1 MAALPGI
8 VTSPEVRYL
17 LGAIL
22 ILTGLALAFWGHGLW
37 ATVMS
42 LIGALL
48 GSVVGF
54 LFGVALGSDLTGLI
68 LAIVGAVIGSILFTK
83 LVKVALAFLVGLL
96 AGAAIYALL
105 GGKAQFT
112 AGQLDTPLIAA
123 ILVLVVVFGISY
135 YFIDDIIGIITAAI
149 GGLLLALG
157 LYLLQVVPTTTAAL
171 AGLGV
176 FVLGAFMQT
185 SAIRR
190 KRQARAAADRERDL
204 VAGSCDASDAGH
216 DPRACDRQS
225 ASRVC
230 GRGALSRRRRP
241 VRLPI
246 RPGGR
251 QHSRLARRGHTTPAR
266 WLDSHPARD
275 CMV

>member
-190 KRQARAAADRERDL
+190 KRQARAAA
-204 VAGSCDASDAGH
+204 ATAAS
-216 DPRACDRQS
+216 PPPPPS
-225 ASRVC
+225 S
-230 GRGALSRRRRP
+230 
-241 VRLPI
+241 
-246 RPGGR
+246 
-251 QHSRLARRGHTTPAR
+251 
-266 WLDSHPARD
+266 
-275 CMV
+275 

>member
-8 VTSPEVRYL
+8 ITSPEIRYL

-22 ILTGLALAFWGHGLW
+22 IFTGLALAFWGHGLW

-48 GSVVGF
+48 GSVVGY
-54 LFGVALGSDLTGLI
+54 LFGAALGGDLTGLI

-96 AGAAIYALL
+96 AGAAIYGLL
-105 GGKAQFT
+105 GGRAQFT

-157 LYLLQVVPTTTAAL
+157 LYLLTNTIVTPGL

-176 FVLGAFMQT
+176 FLLGALVQT
-185 SAIRR
+185 ATIKR
-190 KRQARAAADRERDL
+190 KQRARTRAAAT
-204 VAGSCDASDAGH
+204 
-216 DPRACDRQS
+216 P
-225 ASRVC
+225 
-230 GRGALSRRRRP
+230 P
-241 VRLPI
+241 PPPPPPI
-246 RPGGR
+246 E
-251 QHSRLARRGHTTPAR
+251 
-266 WLDSHPARD
+266 
-275 CMV
+275 

>member
-48 GSVVGF
+48 GSGVGF
-54 LFGVALGSDLTGLI
+54 LFVVARGCDLTGLI
-68 LAIVGAVIGSILFTK
+68 LATVGAVIGSILFTK

-157 LYLLQVVPTTTAAL
+157 LYLLSAGTVTAGL
-171 AGLGV
+171 AGLGA
-176 FVLGAFMQT
+176 FILGALVQT
-185 SAIRR
+185 AAIKKKNR
-190 KRQARAAADRERDL
+190 ARTRAVPTPPPPPPPPPPAA
-204 VAGSCDASDAGH
+204 
-216 DPRACDRQS
+216 
-225 ASRVC
+225 
-230 GRGALSRRRRP
+230 
-241 VRLPI
+241 
-246 RPGGR
+246 
-251 QHSRLARRGHTTPAR
+251 
-266 WLDSHPARD
+266 
-275 CMV
+275 